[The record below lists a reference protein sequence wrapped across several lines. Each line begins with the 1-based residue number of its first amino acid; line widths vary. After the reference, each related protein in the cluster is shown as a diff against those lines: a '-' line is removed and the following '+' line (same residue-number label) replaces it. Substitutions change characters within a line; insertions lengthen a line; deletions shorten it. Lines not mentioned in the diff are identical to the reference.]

1 MYTVD
6 GNVTQELIRLGTNWR
21 ETNVGWK
28 LNKIYLDANLVAI
41 ELSWKRMYRNLP
53 DRVERRLMMVAASI
67 WAGIKQ
73 SGCAAPLTA
82 LSTRNHFFVFDCISF
97 SVSFPFLAPFSFFH
111 TIKESSTFSRSPS
124 HLFPWSSIL
133 ILSASLLYSS
143 NLSLF
148 QDSRTHEIITEPST
162 NQVPVLPNLLL
173 HVGLNDDDDS
183 AVVGEGDDDAS
194 VEGGGG

>member
-1 MYTVD
+1 MEIGDCYRIS
-6 GNVTQELIRLGTNWR
+6 ELC
-21 ETNVGWK
+21 K
-28 LNKIYLDANLVAI
+28 LV
-41 ELSWKRMYRNLP
+41 
-53 DRVERRLMMVAASI
+53 
-67 WAGIKQ
+67 
-73 SGCAAPLTA
+73 
-82 LSTRNHFFVFDCISF
+82 
-97 SVSFPFLAPFSFFH
+97 
-111 TIKESSTFSRSPS
+111 
-124 HLFPWSSIL
+124 PWSSIL
-133 ILSASLLYSS
+133 ILSAFLLYSS